1 MSMSDPLADMLTRIR
16 NGVMRR
22 KAEVDVPA
30 SKLHEAVARILV
42 EEGYITDYRRV
53 EDSKQGILT
62 LVLKHIGRRESP
74 IVGIKKVSKPGHRVY
89 TGKGDLPRVQSGLGI
104 AVIST
109 SQGVMTEKECRKRG
123 IGGEVL
129 CHVW

>member
-53 EDSKQGILT
+53 EDPKQGILT

>member
-1 MSMSDPLADMLTRIR
+1 MSMSDPLADMLTRVR

-30 SKLHEAVARILV
+30 SRLHEAVARILV

-62 LVLKHIGRRESP
+62 LVMKHIGRRETP
-74 IVGIKKVSKPGHRVY
+74 IVGIKRVSKPGHRVY
-89 TGKGDLPRVQSGLGI
+89 TGKGKLPRVQSGLGI

>member
-1 MSMSDPLADMLTRIR
+1 MSMTDPLADMLTRVR

-22 KAEVDVPA
+22 KEQVDVPA

-42 EEGYITDYRRV
+42 EEGYIQDYRRV
-53 EDSKQGILT
+53 EDSKQGMLT
-62 LVLKHIGRRESP
+62 LVMKVLGRRDTP
-74 IVGIKKVSKPGHRVY
+74 IVGIKRISKPGHRVY
-89 TGKGDLPRVQSGLGI
+89 TDKDGLPRVESGLGI

-109 SQGVMTEKECRKRG
+109 SQGVMTEKDCRKRG

-129 CHVW
+129 CYVW

>member
-1 MSMSDPLADMLTRIR
+1 MSMTDPLADMLTRVR

-22 KAEVDVPA
+22 KEQVDVPA

-42 EEGYITDYRRV
+42 EEGYIQDYRRV
-53 EDSKQGILT
+53 EDSKQGVLT
-62 LVLKHIGRRESP
+62 LVMKVLGRRETP
-74 IVGIKKVSKPGHRVY
+74 IVGIQSVSTPGQRVY
-89 TGKGDLPRVQSGLGI
+89 AGKNKLPRVQSGLGI

-109 SQGVMTEKECRKRG
+109 SQGVMTEKDCRKRG

-129 CHVW
+129 CYVW